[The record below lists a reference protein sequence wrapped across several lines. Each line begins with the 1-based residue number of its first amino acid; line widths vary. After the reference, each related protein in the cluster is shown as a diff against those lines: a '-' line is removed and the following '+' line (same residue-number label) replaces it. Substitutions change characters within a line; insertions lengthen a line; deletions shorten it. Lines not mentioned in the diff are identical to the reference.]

1 MESRARQFGIIK
13 RLGQSL
19 CRDTGLTVTLILSAC
34 SLQLT
39 APAQSAGNSK
49 HQTPNP
55 RPGTGAGRRGSNP
68 LTLSRKG
75 DIHDR

>member
-39 APAQSAGNSK
+39 APAPGAGNHK
-49 HQTPNP
+49 LQILNP
-55 RPGTGAGRRGSNP
+55 KSD
-68 LTLSRKG
+68 S
-75 DIHDR
+75 